1 MVTKLCRK
9 VFLAVVL
16 AFITGVFSQAAK
28 AAKPIIDQQC
38 YKQIMDDLVVSKR
51 DIVSYKKIFRALKQ
65 NDISEADDH
74 IEDVSNQILM
84 GHVLAEKYLSKT
96 YRSSYAE
103 LKKWLKLYYDHP
115 QAGSI
120 LRLAKS
126 KFKGAKAE
134 LADIEELIPCLASSP
149 YSWYN
154 NQYEQLVESR
164 RKYVRKKVEEFRR
177 AINKGKTLAAK
188 RILSDRQLRQWIPD
202 REYDAMSGTLA
213 TVYLID
219 GQDKLVLQQTARA
232 ARRSKD
238 ATALWVGGLASWRLN
253 NYKQAAEYF
262 SKLGA
267 KDDNDEWLVSAGAYW
282 AYRSYSRLNKKPQ
295 ANQWLKVASKYKRTF
310 YGMLANYQLGQPWEF
325 NWDGVAYFNNFN
337 NYDYVSDML
346 ASSAIQRA
354 IVLIMSKNHELAEK
368 ELRYAYKN
376 MNERQKEACLY
387 IAEQFNMPALGIRLS
402 NEIKD
407 NERSVFYDN
416 IAYPVPTWKPR
427 GGWKVS
433 RALVL
438 ALVRQESAF
447 KPEAQSGAGAKGLM
461 QLMPNTAFHV
471 TKDKRLKRDSSM
483 LYNIDYNMQVGQQYL
498 SYLMGKPFVSDNL
511 FYLATAYNAG
521 PGNLFKWQKS
531 AKYHNDPL
539 LYIEVIPSR
548 ETRIYIERVMANF
561 WAYNLRFGKVHKSM
575 DEVASGQWPTL

>member
-1 MVTKLCRK
+1 MLVSGSIICPQ
-9 VFLAVVL
+9 AVN
-16 AFITGVFSQAAK
+16 
-28 AAKPIIDQQC
+28 AAKPIIDQEC
-38 YKQIMDDLVVSKR
+38 YRQIMENLVISKR

-65 NDISEADDH
+65 NDIGEANGH
-74 IEDVSNQILM
+74 IEAVSNQILM

-96 YRSSYAE
+96 YRSSYDE

-115 QAGSI
+115 QASSI

-126 KFKGAKAE
+126 KFKGAAAE
-134 LADIEELIPCLASSP
+134 LADVEEIIPRLASSP

-154 NQYEQLVESR
+154 NQYEHLTDSR
-164 RKYVRKKVEEFRR
+164 RKYVRQKVGEFRR
-177 AINKGKTLAAK
+177 AINKGKTLVA
-188 RILSDRQLRQWIPD
+188 RQILADNKLRQWIPN

-219 GQDKLVLQQTARA
+219 NQDKLALQYVAKA
-232 ARRSKD
+232 VRRSQD
-238 ATALWVGGLASWRLN
+238 AMAMWVGGLAAWRLHD
-253 NYKQAAEYF
+253 YRLSASYF

-267 KDDNDEWLVSAGAYW
+267 KDDNDEWLVGAGAYW
-282 AYRSYSRLNKKPQ
+282 AYRSYSRLNQKKQ

-325 NWDGVAYFNNFN
+325 NWDDVAYFNDFN
-337 NYDYVSDML
+337 NYDYVNDMM

-354 IVLIMSKNHELAEK
+354 IVLIMSKNPELAEK

-376 MNERQKEACLY
+376 MNERQKEACIY
-387 IAEQFNMPALGIRLS
+387 IAAQFNMPALGIKLS
-402 NEIKD
+402 NEIKN

-416 IAYPVPTWKPR
+416 IAYPVPTWTPK

-471 TKDKRLKRDSSM
+471 TKDHRLKRDSSM
-483 LYNIDYNMQVGQQYL
+483 LYNIDYNMNVGQQYL

-521 PGNLFKWQKS
+521 PGNLFKWQKT
-531 AKYHNDPL
+531 AKYQNDPL